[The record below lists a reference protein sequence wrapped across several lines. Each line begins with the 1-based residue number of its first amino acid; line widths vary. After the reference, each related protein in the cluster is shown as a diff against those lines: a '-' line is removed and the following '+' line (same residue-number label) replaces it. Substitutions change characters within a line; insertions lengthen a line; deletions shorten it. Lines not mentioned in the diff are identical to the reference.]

1 MGFASDRR
9 MVMQK
14 QFTLFLLFLASLTL
28 GWAQSTSESIAG
40 LQEKADSSMYWF
52 IKALK
57 DASDEPKVFLDGYL
71 HATAETTKSDLES
84 LLKETD
90 EQMDILSKK
99 EAGILSK
106 ALPESEKKELIS
118 ILSSQ
123 RKPLQQLKTRVST
136 FSKKINQ
143 FIQTDSNAWK
153 VTYTNFESISG
164 AERAGE
170 RLNADIAAFLKNIP
184 FAAEI
189 EKKKN
194 PPPLQ
199 SKLQVEVSSTKHP
212 AQTAT
217 SNKDTEKS
225 KQDARSAVNAKNQAH
240 ETLNQIVPQ
249 NSPTP
254 IPEQQDSIDDDD
266 ISLAWSILIT
276 LIAPPLWL
284 FFLAKA
290 GKKSKGPG
298 SIGNTFCAL
307 NSFLFPGLGQFA
319 QRRWGA
325 GILFM
330 LGSLLWIVYLGWI
343 IHIWS
348 CINAAR
354 WRKSQPPPLPV

>member
-1 MGFASDRR
+1 MGFASDRLL
-9 MVMQK
+9 VMRK
-14 QFTLFLLFLASLTL
+14 LAFFRLFLASLTL

-52 IKALK
+52 IKALR

-71 HATAETTKSDLES
+71 HRTAETAKSDLES
-84 LLKETD
+84 LLKEMD

-106 ALPESEKKELIS
+106 ALPEIEKKELIS

-136 FSKKINQ
+136 FLKKLNQ

-153 VTYTNFESISG
+153 VTYMNFESISG
-164 AERAGE
+164 AERARE
-170 RLNADIAAFLKNIP
+170 RLNADIGAFLKNIP

-189 EKKKN
+189 DKKKN

-225 KQDARSAVNAKNQAH
+225 KRDARSAVNAKHPAH
-240 ETLNQIVPQ
+240 ETLNQNVPK

-254 IPEQQDSIDDDD
+254 IPEQQDSIDDDV
-266 ISLAWSILIT
+266 SLTWSILIA

-354 WRKSQPPPLPV
+354 WRKSQPPPLPA

>member
-1 MGFASDRR
+1 MGFASDRLL
-9 MVMQK
+9 VMRK
-14 QFTLFLLFLASLTL
+14 LAFFLLFLASLTL

-57 DASDEPKVFLDGYL
+57 DASDEPKVFLDGFL

-84 LLKETD
+84 LLKEMD

-106 ALPESEKKELIS
+106 ALPEIEKKELIS

-170 RLNADIAAFLKNIP
+170 RLNADIAEFLKSIP
-184 FAAEI
+184 FAAEL
-189 EKKKN
+189 EKKRN
-194 PPPLQ
+194 PPSSQP
-199 SKLQVEVSSTKHP
+199 KLQVEVSSTTQP
-212 AQTAT
+212 PQTAT
-217 SNKDTEKS
+217 SNK
-225 KQDARSAVNAKNQAH
+225 QAH
-240 ETLNQIVPQ
+240 NTTKQIVPQ
-249 NSPTP
+249 NFPTP
-254 IPEQQDSIDDDD
+254 IPVQHGPIDDNDSND
-266 ISLAWSILIT
+266 RSLKWSILIA
-276 LIAPPLWL
+276 LIAPLIWL

-290 GKKSKGPG
+290 GKNSKGPG
-298 SIGNTFCAL
+298 SIGNAFCAL
-307 NSFLFPGLGQFA
+307 NSFLFPGLGQMA

-330 LGSLLWIVYLGWI
+330 LGSILWIIYLGWI

-348 CINAAR
+348 CVNAAR
-354 WRKSQPPPLPV
+354 WKKSTQPPPLPA